1 MSRRLPGGF
10 GPPGVPVSRP
20 PGCLRHSCAPHRLVE
35 TVAAEAAG
43 HRARTTNGRL
53 ASMRTMVRLSLVTV
67 LVAGLAGACSSDG
80 GTDPGSSATSTS
92 VSTPAGRDASAEV
105 AQYCADTQE
114 VGAQLEAAVTD
125 ADASSTDATDVVERA
140 NALAEQAA
148 PLSTAHPDEV
158 NVINQCAA
166 QLSVSPGG

>member
-1 MSRRLPGGF
+1 
-10 GPPGVPVSRP
+10 
-20 PGCLRHSCAPHRLVE
+20 
-35 TVAAEAAG
+35 
-43 HRARTTNGRL
+43 
-53 ASMRTMVRLSLVTV
+53 MRTMVRLSLVTV
-67 LVAGLAGACSSDG
+67 LLAGLAAACSSDG
-80 GTDPGSSATSTS
+80 GTDPGSDATTTS

-140 NALAEQAA
+140 NQLAEQAA
-148 PLSTAHPDEV
+148 TLSTAHPDEV